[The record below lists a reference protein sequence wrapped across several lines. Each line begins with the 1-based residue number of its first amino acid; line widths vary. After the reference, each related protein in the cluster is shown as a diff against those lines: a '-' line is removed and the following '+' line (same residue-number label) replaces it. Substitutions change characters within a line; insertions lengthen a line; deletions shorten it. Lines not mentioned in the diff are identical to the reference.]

1 MCNRGLVYPCCR
13 YQQIA
18 AATFDVQRKQQYLK
32 QLAAEAE
39 SRQAGIN
46 TAAAAAGE
54 PPSSRPL
61 VQQPLDSQIQ
71 HSNQQQQQLQPPHL
85 MPQQALGSVPL
96 PGQQQQP
103 LAAAVMPSL
112 GGGQA
117 AAAAAGG
124 GGMLKVLE
132 GTAQEVFRVL
142 LFVVFTLE
150 VYIMSL
156 LPFVGR

>member
-1 MCNRGLVYPCCR
+1 
-13 YQQIA
+13 
-18 AATFDVQRKQQYLK
+18 
-32 QLAAEAE
+32 
-39 SRQAGIN
+39 
-46 TAAAAAGE
+46 
-54 PPSSRPL
+54 
-61 VQQPLDSQIQ
+61 
-71 HSNQQQQQLQPPHL
+71 

-124 GGMLKVLE
+124 GGGGMLKVLE